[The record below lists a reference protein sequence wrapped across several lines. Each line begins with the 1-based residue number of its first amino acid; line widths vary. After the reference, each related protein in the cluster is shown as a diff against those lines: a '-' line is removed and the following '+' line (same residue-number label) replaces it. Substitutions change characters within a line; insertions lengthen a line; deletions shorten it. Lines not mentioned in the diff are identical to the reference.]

1 MSKSTLRLVR
11 YEEQRSD
18 ADPVRIL
25 IVDDVPT
32 NRAVIKSLLAQPAY
46 EFTEASDG
54 EQALRFISDKQFD
67 LVILDVLMPGINGL
81 EVLRIIREDYSETEL
96 PVLMLTVKD
105 DIDDVVEAL
114 KLGANDYV
122 TRPID
127 YTILAARIN
136 NHISFKRAQDTI
148 RESQAALEQRIAER
162 TYELLQA
169 NNALRAEVN
178 ERRQAE
184 EKARRSHDRYRTLYD
199 GTPSM
204 FFTLDR
210 AGTVLSTNRYG
221 AEQLGYTVKELV
233 GTRAVELF
241 DCGEQ
246 PSIASQ
252 IDKCFGKS
260 GAVQRWEGCQRSKD
274 GMPVWVRITA
284 RTIDHDDNP
293 DKALL
298 MVCED
303 ITEARNLSKELSH
316 QASHDSLTGLVN
328 RGEFELRLQHV
339 LELARKETSSHALCY
354 MDLDQFKIINDTCG
368 HVAGDELLRQLGNL
382 LQRCVRQQDTVARLG
397 GDEFAVLVTH
407 CNLDQATTV
416 ANELQR
422 VLEDFRFAWEGRSFS
437 IAASIGLVPITQT
450 TDSITGLLSAAD
462 TACYAAKDEGRNR
475 IHVYHEDDEELVRRY
490 GEMEWISRIDSALE
504 ANRFQFYFQEIA
516 RVDPEQ
522 TDHSRRY
529 ELLLRME
536 DESGNLVRPEA
547 FLPAVERFKHSVK
560 LDRWVIDKAFDWLA
574 GNPTH
579 LRDLSLCSVNLSGHS
594 LGDQGFLNFVL
605 NRFRTSGVPPEKICF
620 EITETATITNL
631 SSATRFI
638 EEIKKMNCRFAL
650 DDFGSGLSS
659 FAYLKN
665 LPVDFIKIDGIFVK
679 DIADDPIDYAMV
691 KSINEIAKTMGKQT
705 IAEFVETQAALRK
718 LKEIG
723 VDFAQGNAIGKP
735 KPISMLR

>member
-1 MSKSTLRLVR
+1 MSKSNLRIVR
-11 YEEQRSD
+11 YEERESD
-18 ADPVRIL
+18 SDLVRIL

-32 NRAVIKSLLAQPAY
+32 NRAVIKSLLARPSY

-54 EQALRFISDKQFD
+54 EEALRCIAETRFD

-81 EVLRIIREDYSETEL
+81 EVLRIIREEYTETEL

-105 DIDDVVEAL
+105 DIDDVVKAL

-127 YTILAARIN
+127 YAILAARIN

-148 RESQAALEQRIAER
+148 REAQAALEQRIAER

-178 ERRQAE
+178 ERRNAE

-204 FFTLDR
+204 FFTLNR
-210 AGTVLSTNRYG
+210 AGTVLSANRFG
-221 AEQLGYTVKELV
+221 SEQLGYAVEDLV

-241 DCGEQ
+241 ECEAQFDGGEQ
-246 PSIASQ
+246 LSICNQ
-252 IDKCFGKS
+252 IEKCFQES
-260 GAVQRWEGCQRSKD
+260 GAVHRWEGCQKSKN
-274 GMPVWVRITA
+274 GTPVWVRITA
-284 RTIDHDDNP
+284 RTIDHEDNS

-303 ITEARNLSKELSH
+303 ITEAHNLSKELSH

-328 RGEFELRLQHV
+328 RGEFELRLQHI
-339 LELARKETSSHALCY
+339 LGLARKENSSHALCY

-368 HVAGDELLRQLGNL
+368 HVAGDELLRQLGDL

-416 ANELQR
+416 ANELRR
-422 VLEDFRFAWEGRSFS
+422 VLEDFRFAWGERTFS

-475 IHVYHEDDEELVRRY
+475 IHIYQEDDEELVRRY
-490 GEMEWISRIDSALE
+490 GEMEWVSRIDSALE
-504 ANRFQFYFQEIA
+504 SDRFQFYFQEIA
-516 RVDPEQ
+516 RVDQEQ
-522 TDHSRRY
+522 VPHNGHY

-536 DESGNLVRPEA
+536 DESGNLVRPEV

-560 LDRWVIDKAFDWLA
+560 
-574 GNPTH
+574 
-579 LRDLSLCSVNLSGHS
+579 
-594 LGDQGFLNFVL
+594 
-605 NRFRTSGVPPEKICF
+605 
-620 EITETATITNL
+620 
-631 SSATRFI
+631 
-638 EEIKKMNCRFAL
+638 
-650 DDFGSGLSS
+650 
-659 FAYLKN
+659 
-665 LPVDFIKIDGIFVK
+665 
-679 DIADDPIDYAMV
+679 
-691 KSINEIAKTMGKQT
+691 
-705 IAEFVETQAALRK
+705 
-718 LKEIG
+718 
-723 VDFAQGNAIGKP
+723 
-735 KPISMLR
+735 